1 MRRPLGWA
9 ALVVSAPFSLAVA
22 RLHCSARLV
31 ARSFA
36 RLGRR
41 AGRLGR
47 LPFKCNLR
55 WLAPT
60 GQTPAHLVCSGCSP
74 IPPETR
80 KVSGYAPRLSFSRSV
95 STDYRLLT
103 QSVKRFVLADKDCV
117 FVSNFLFVGCLKK
130 KMRTDKLFS
139 LHSFITVTWFLVYI
153 RGVRRFVPQCL
164 ITPPIKHRGSKGRLI
179 DLLPD
184 FVGSQNY
191 HRRLKLTTSSVG
203 RTLIRHCSTVLLFLC
218 VSLWR

>member
-1 MRRPLGWA
+1 MGCVGGVCAVQPRCR
-9 ALVVSAPFSLAVA
+9 SASL
-22 RLHCSARLV
+22 L
-31 ARSFA
+31 RS
-36 RLGRR
+36 LGRSLICPPGS
-41 AGRLGR
+41 AGGQAWSPALQMQSPLACPYGADASSSCMQRL
-47 LPFKCNLR
+47 FSH
-55 WLAPT
+55 
-60 GQTPAHLVCSGCSP
+60 PARNPQQVG
-74 IPPETR
+74 
-80 KVSGYAPRLSFSRSV
+80 GYAPFPSFSRSV

>member
-1 MRRPLGWA
+1 MSRA
-9 ALVVSAPFSLAVA
+9 AWVVSAPFSLAVA

-117 FVSNFLFVGCLKK
+117 FDSNFLFCGLPQKRKSAPINCFHF
-130 KMRTDKLFS
+130 TPS
-139 LHSFITVTWFLVYI
+139 LRSLSFWCI
-153 RGVRRFVPQCL
+153 RGFRRFVPQCL
-164 ITPPIKHRGSKGRLI
+164 ITLCGSAFGSPQTARGA
-179 DLLPD
+179 
-184 FVGSQNY
+184 
-191 HRRLKLTTSSVG
+191 
-203 RTLIRHCSTVLLFLC
+203 
-218 VSLWR
+218 